1 MQESKTHLFLSAH
14 HQLMACAS
22 DCSQI
27 SMPSAELQG
36 KGHTDLCAARRV
48 FYIIVRRGTH
58 V

>member
-1 MQESKTHLFLSAH
+1 
-14 HQLMACAS
+14 
-22 DCSQI
+22 
-27 SMPSAELQG
+27 MPSAELQG